1 MFNPTPSVESH
12 IYSGKS
18 LPPMPEH
25 WLSLGHAFLHQARQ
39 QPDVVAVY
47 DSFGVQMTYR
57 ETLERSIALAGLLRH
72 ELAGCRY
79 VGILL
84 PPSAAAVV
92 TNLALTFLDK
102 IVVNLNY
109 TASQTTFDSCVERCG
124 LTHII
129 TSEKVLKRTKLQSTA
144 EFMALESMQSHV
156 SLSIKAYAWME
167 SHAVPEFL
175 LGLSLP
181 GLSASF
187 NESEHDHLHHIAK
200 IIRGKKLDE
209 VAAIVFTTG
218 STSEPKGVMLTHR
231 NILSNIWALQTV
243 AKISAKEVVLGV
255 VPFFHS
261 FGFTLTLWAVMTLG
275 HTAVYHYNPLDAKVV
290 ASLCEKYKASVL
302 FCTPTILKGYINR
315 CLPEQFKTIRFC
327 ILGGEKMSRRLEL
340 DIRDKLG
347 ICAMQGYGLTET
359 SPVVASNIPWDYE
372 FDDGTKALGH
382 REGTVGFPFP
392 GTKIKIM
399 DLATGD
405 NLAPGKEGLIAVQ
418 GPQVMKG
425 YLGDRMRTLKVLG
438 DDGWFVT
445 GDLGFVDNDGFL
457 TVTGR
462 LSQFAK
468 IAGEMVPHLGVEEEI
483 IRVAQLQDHSL
494 AVTSIPDVRRGERL
508 AVVYTDKETTPQ
520 SIVDK
525 LKETGISRL
534 WIPDAADFVEIDELP
549 VLPTGKLDLLSI
561 KKIAEQRLCDNPC
574 DLFAEV
580 RT

>member
-1 MFNPTPSVESH
+1 MNTKSLESH
-12 IYSGKS
+12 VYSGRS

-84 PPSAAAVV
+84 PPSAAALV

-109 TASQTTFDSCVERCG
+109 TASQTTFDSCVERCEV
-124 LTHII
+124 THII

-144 EFMALESMQSHV
+144 EFLALESLQSHV

-181 GLSASF
+181 GLCASF
-187 NESEHDHLHHIAK
+187 NGLEHDHLHHIAK
-200 IIRGKKLDE
+200 IIRRKRLDE

-231 NILSNIWALQTV
+231 SILSNIWALQTV
-243 AKISAKEVVLGV
+243 AKISGKEVVLGV

-261 FGFTLTLWAVMTLG
+261 FGFTLTLWAVMALG

-327 ILGGEKMSRRLEL
+327 VLGGEQMSRQLEL
-340 DIRDKLG
+340 DIRNKLG
-347 ICAMQGYGLTET
+347 ISAMQGYGLTET

-372 FDDGTKALGH
+372 FDDGTKVSGY

-399 DLATGD
+399 DLATGV
-405 NLAPGKEGLIAVQ
+405 NLAPCMEGLIAVQ

-425 YLGDRMRTLKVLG
+425 YLGDRMRTLKVLN
-438 DDGWFVT
+438 DGWFVT

-483 IRVAQLQDHSL
+483 LRVGQLQDHSL
-494 AVTSIPDVRRGERL
+494 AVTSIPDEKRGERL
-508 AVVYTDKETTPQ
+508 AVVYTDRQICPQ
-520 SIVDK
+520 SIVAK
-525 LKETGISRL
+525 LKDTDISRL
-534 WIPDAADFVEIDELP
+534 WIPDVGDFVEIDELP
-549 VLPTGKLDLLSI
+549 VLPTGKLDLRMI
-561 KKIAEQRLCDNPC
+561 RRIAEERLLNNPC
-574 DLFAEV
+574 DFCLS
-580 RT
+580 TPG